1 MGPPSSMVPPVGK
14 ISLSSKASNANNNN
28 EISDDITVERFL
40 EIQCD
45 SIIADL
51 HEHGKSLIEKLR
63 AEFQANNSS
72 IRKLLATTSA
82 DSKKVLITLKVL
94 AGPHLGQKFRLEPS
108 PAEEDTYKMGRST
121 GKLFKEKG
129 VSLYK
134 DKEIST
140 THAKIETRNG
150 QIFMTD
156 VRSTNGTVLNGKEI
170 EAQMPMRIKD
180 GDLIAV
186 GSTELKVQVSEYAED
201 LENVESVSL

>member
-1 MGPPSSMVPPVGK
+1 MVPPVGK

>member
-121 GKLFKEKG
+121 GKLFKKRG
-129 VSLYK
+129 SVYTKTKKYRL
-134 DKEIST
+134 
-140 THAKIETRNG
+140 
-150 QIFMTD
+150 
-156 VRSTNGTVLNGKEI
+156 L
-170 EAQMPMRIKD
+170 MPK
-180 GDLIAV
+180 
-186 GSTELKVQVSEYAED
+186 
-201 LENVESVSL
+201 